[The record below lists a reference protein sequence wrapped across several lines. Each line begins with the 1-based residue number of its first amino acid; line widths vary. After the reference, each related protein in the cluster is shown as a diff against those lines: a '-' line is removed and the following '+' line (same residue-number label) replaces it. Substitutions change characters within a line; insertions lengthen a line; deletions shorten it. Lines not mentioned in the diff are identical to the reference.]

1 MLIYNQK
8 EREREVNKMKYN
20 WYKEGTDNW
29 WWNEVMVEIGKE
41 MGDRYEDELG
51 NVSVEYY
58 KEVEKAKLLWNSARV

>member
-1 MLIYNQK
+1 
-8 EREREVNKMKYN
+8 MKYN

-41 MGDRYEDELG
+41 MGDRYQDELG